1 MAVIDL
7 LGASITS
14 LDQIR
19 GLCDK
24 VGDGDPGERARRLNL
39 HMNQIKDLAGLS
51 RFALLEEL
59 ILSGNCICHLRPPDF
74 VRLSSLRLLDLSC
87 NAVTTLTGLRNL
99 NALEELRLAY
109 NQIQTLEGLQQF
121 WGQRF
126 RLRLLDL
133 RSNKIRAL
141 AQLLF
146 LGGCTKLETLAFQ
159 EEVGRDSNPICT
171 EPNYR
176 MHAVQV
182 VPWLRVMDGS
192 AVEEAQ
198 QVIQESQQV
207 NVSSR
212 DSDRLRHPNSQL
224 LDESRHLEAQ
234 YEAAE
239 QEAAEAQVEALTAQK
254 AARQA
259 QDQRTQAMKKAES
272 EREAKIHSDLEE
284 IVMAVQKQ
292 EESFAEQLAR
302 LSRAEEEEA
311 AVQAMRQQESEA
323 LAHEQQQ
330 LQALS
335 QSETHESAMADRFK
349 SEKSH
354 AEQRLLQWQKQIRGP
369 LASCADAGLKSELL
383 QTSQR
388 LKESRLRL
396 SKIDLEDQKACKLQ
410 AATSTALHQR
420 ELLAQLRLH
429 LGQLDG
435 LQRAWTAEATA
446 AAASMVEM
454 RGRQADEARED
465 AQALASASALVQKL
479 AENASH
485 WATEEELVQKEADLL
500 NSSTPTARCSE
511 EPGSSLLHEHRQL
524 QREVEEKRCDSD
536 DGTRAVGILKEKLA
550 SVLEQA
556 VLEMEQSRSRLSA
569 AEAALAQKGKVL
581 QMAREQERLDA
592 ELLREM
598 GEQLEALKEEVATA
612 GLQASEVSG
621 LTEVEEHVVLEGLE
635 AACQAEKDIEEL
647 ARKTEAGVPRAAYQ
661 EHCQAVEN
669 AEHELQQLRNSDSS
683 LQCSLQDL
691 QVALEK
697 RRQDLCVLLEELQQ
711 QQHAGEDTSQ
721 KLKIKLQMIADAR
734 RRMSAMSGSM
744 QQADALQQEQDVLW
758 RDQLAKDAAAAET
771 RLKEVD
777 VLQAADRER
786 EEESV
791 QLSKLVRAKGER
803 NSFAE
808 RQLEGVRKMAEDKAR
823 MLEAK
828 VFELES
834 QGARVLQQA
843 RLAQSEMEERFRS
856 ERAEQQSQEQSHRS
870 QALLLREQLKAAPLA
885 VAAQCQRIAQER
897 RSSQM
902 RVRTLLFDILGTMD
916 FVTLP
921 EVRRLQ
927 GVPPGLPVQAGAPLR
942 VSKDASKGSKIAG
955 LSAAGAVLL
964 VKQWRKSGASGARA
978 SASEIKQAVS
988 EGRMITLE
996 EEAVRKT
1003 LAAVFLVLYVWQ
1015 AFLVI
1020 NTGEATLSI
1029 AGSSYSTLSLLFSNA
1044 VGFGGSGLL
1053 SL

>member
-1 MAVIDL
+1 MAVVDL

-24 VGDGDPGERARRLNL
+24 ARDGDPGERARRLNL

-74 VRLSSLRLLDLSC
+74 ARLSSLRLLDLSC
-87 NAVTTLTGLRNL
+87 NAVTTITGLRHL
-99 NALEELRLAY
+99 HALEELRLAY

-133 RSNKIRAL
+133 RCNKIGAL
-141 AQLLF
+141 PQLLF

-159 EEVGRDSNPICT
+159 EDVGGDSNPICA

-176 MHAVQV
+176 MHVVQV
-182 VPWLRVMDGS
+182 VPWLRVLDGS
-192 AVEEAQ
+192 AVQEAQ
-198 QVIQESQQV
+198 RVVQESQQV
-207 NVSSR
+207 NICSR
-212 DSDRLRHPNSQL
+212 ADSDRLRHPSSQL
-224 LDESRHLEAQ
+224 LYESRHLEAQ

-239 QEAAEAQVEALTAQK
+239 HEAAEAQGEALTAQK

-259 QDQRTQAMKKAES
+259 QDQRTQAIKKAES

-292 EESFAEQLAR
+292 EDSFAEQLAR
-302 LSRAEEEEA
+302 LRRAEEEEA
-311 AVQAMRQQESEA
+311 AVQATQREESEA

-335 QSETHESAMADRFK
+335 LSETHETAMADRFK
-349 SEKSH
+349 GEKVD
-354 AEQRLLQWQKQIRGP
+354 AEQRLFQWNKHIHGP
-369 LASCADAGLKSELL
+369 LASCADAGLKSDLL

-388 LKESRLRL
+388 LTESRLRL
-396 SKIDLEDQKACKLQ
+396 SKIALEDHGAHKLQ
-410 AATSTALHQR
+410 AATSAALHQQ
-420 ELLAQLRLH
+420 ELLAELRLH

-435 LQRAWTAEATA
+435 LQRAWTDEAAA

-454 RGRQADEARED
+454 REHQADEARED
-465 AQALASASALVQKL
+465 AQALASASALVQML

-485 WATEEELVQKEADLL
+485 WATEEQIVQKEANLL
-500 NSSTPTARCSE
+500 DRSTLAARSSDE
-511 EPGSSLLHEHRQL
+511 GPGSSLLHEHQQL
-524 QREVEEKRCDSD
+524 QREVEEKCCDSD

-556 VLEMEQSRSRLSA
+556 VSEMEQSRSRLSA
-569 AEAALAQKGKVL
+569 AEAALAQKSKVL
-581 QMAREQERLDA
+581 QMAQEQEGLDA
-592 ELLREM
+592 SLLREM
-598 GEQLEALKEEVATA
+598 GDQLKALKEEVATA

-621 LTEVEEHVVLEGLE
+621 FTKVEENVALEGLE
-635 AACQAEKDIEEL
+635 AASQAEKNIEEL
-647 ARKTEAGVPRAAYQ
+647 ARKTEASMPRAAY
-661 EHCQAVEN
+661 EECCQAVEN
-669 AEHELQQLRNSDSS
+669 TEHELQQLRSTDS
-683 LQCSLQDL
+683 LLRRGLQDL

-697 RRQDLCVLLEELQQ
+697 RREDLRALLEELQQ

-777 VLQAADRER
+777 VLHAAGRER

-791 QLSKLVRAKGER
+791 ELSNLVRAKGER

-823 MLEAK
+823 MFEAK
-828 VFELES
+828 VCELES

-843 RLAQSEMEERFRS
+843 RLAQSEMEDRFRS

-870 QALLLREQLKAAPLA
+870 QAALLGEQLRAAPLA
-885 VAAQCQRIAQER
+885 LAAQCQRIAQER
-897 RSSQM
+897 RGSQM
-902 RVRTLLFDILGTMD
+902 RVRTLL
-916 FVTLP
+916 
-921 EVRRLQ
+921 
-927 GVPPGLPVQAGAPLR
+927 AGF
-942 VSKDASKGSKIAG
+942 
-955 LSAAGAVLL
+955 
-964 VKQWRKSGASGARA
+964 
-978 SASEIKQAVS
+978 SAS
-988 EGRMITLE
+988 
-996 EEAVRKT
+996 
-1003 LAAVFLVLYVWQ
+1003 
-1015 AFLVI
+1015 
-1020 NTGEATLSI
+1020 
-1029 AGSSYSTLSLLFSNA
+1029 SS
-1044 VGFGGSGLL
+1044 
-1053 SL
+1053 

>member
-24 VGDGDPGERARRLNL
+24 ARDGDPGERARRLNL

-74 VRLSSLRLLDLSC
+74 ARLSSLRLLDLSC
-87 NAVTTLTGLRNL
+87 NALTTITGLRNL

-133 RSNKIRAL
+133 RCNKIGAL
-141 AQLLF
+141 PQLLF

-159 EEVGRDSNPICT
+159 EEVGGDSNPICA

-176 MHAVQV
+176 MRVVQV
-182 VPWLRVMDGS
+182 VPWLRVLDGS
-192 AVEEAQ
+192 AVQEAQ
-198 QVIQESQQV
+198 RVVQESQQV
-207 NVSSR
+207 DICSR
-212 DSDRLRHPNSQL
+212 ADSDRLRHPSSQL

-239 QEAAEAQVEALTAQK
+239 HQAAEAQAEALTAQK

-292 EESFAEQLAR
+292 EDSFAEQLAR

-311 AVQAMRQQESEA
+311 AVQATQREESEV

-335 QSETHESAMADRFK
+335 LSETHETAMADRFK
-349 SEKSH
+349 SEKAD
-354 AEQRLLQWQKQIRGP
+354 AEQRLFQWQKQVRGF

-396 SKIDLEDQKACKLQ
+396 SKIDLEDPGAHKLQ
-410 AATSTALHQR
+410 AATS
-420 ELLAQLRLH
+420 
-429 LGQLDG
+429 
-435 LQRAWTAEATA
+435 
-446 AAASMVEM
+446 
-454 RGRQADEARED
+454 
-465 AQALASASALVQKL
+465 
-479 AENASH
+479 
-485 WATEEELVQKEADLL
+485 
-500 NSSTPTARCSE
+500 
-511 EPGSSLLHEHRQL
+511 
-524 QREVEEKRCDSD
+524 EKRCDSD
-536 DGTRAVGILKEKLA
+536 DGTRALGILKEKLA
-550 SVLEQA
+550 SVLDQA
-556 VLEMEQSRSRLSA
+556 VSEMEQSRTRLSA
-569 AEAALAQKGKVL
+569 AEAALAQKSKVL
-581 QMAREQERLDA
+581 QMAQEQEDLDA
-592 ELLREM
+592 SLLREM
-598 GEQLEALKEEVATA
+598 GDQLKALKEEVATA
-612 GLQASEVSG
+612 GLKASEVSG
-621 LTEVEEHVVLEGLE
+621 FTEVEENIALEGLE
-635 AACQAEKDIEEL
+635 AASQAEKSIEEL
-647 ARKTEAGVPRAAYQ
+647 ARKTEASVPRAAY
-661 EHCQAVEN
+661 EECCQAVEDT
-669 AEHELQQLRNSDSS
+669 EHELQQLRSTDS
-683 LQCSLQDL
+683 LLRRGLHDL

-697 RRQDLCVLLEELQQ
+697 RREDLCALLEELQQ

-721 KLKIKLQMIADAR
+721 KLKIKLQMIVDAR

-744 QQADALQQEQDVLW
+744 QQADALQQEQDVIW

-777 VLQAADRER
+777 VLHAADRER

-791 QLSKLVRAKGER
+791 KLSSLVRAKGER

-808 RQLEGVRKMAEDKAR
+808 VQLEGVRKMAEDKAR
-823 MLEAK
+823 MFEAK
-828 VFELES
+828 VGELES

-870 QALLLREQLKAAPLA
+870 QAALLGEQLKAAPLA
-885 VAAQCQRIAQER
+885 LAAQCQRIAQER
-897 RSSQM
+897 HSSQM
-902 RVRTLLFDILGTMD
+902 RVRTLLD
-916 FVTLP
+916 P
-921 EVRRLQ
+921 
-927 GVPPGLPVQAGAPLR
+927 
-942 VSKDASKGSKIAG
+942 SKGSKIAG

-964 VKQWRKSGASGARA
+964 VKQWRKSGASRARA

-1003 LAAVFLVLYVWQ
+1003 LAAFFLVLYLWQ
-1015 AFLVI
+1015 AFLVV

-1029 AGSSYSTLSLLFSNA
+1029 AGSSCAAALRWNMNGPFTFADAPEEYLDFLQEKRRQIFGLILGSVASGVMGAAVVATLRGDPLDVALPAVLTMGALLVFSA
-1044 VGFGGSGLL
+1044 VGLGAYGFTQGGSRREL
-1053 SL
+1053 

>member
-24 VGDGDPGERARRLNL
+24 AGDGDPGERARRLNL

-133 RSNKIRAL
+133 RSNKIGAM

-159 EEVGRDSNPICT
+159 EEVGKDSNPICR

-176 MHAVQV
+176 MHALQV
-182 VPWLRVMDGS
+182 VPWLRVLDGS

-198 QVIQESQQV
+198 RVIQESQQV

-239 QEAAEAQVEALTAQK
+239 REAAEAQAEALTAQK

-311 AVQAMRQQESEA
+311 AAQAMRQEESEA

-335 QSETHESAMADRFK
+335 ISETHESAMADRFK
-349 SEKSH
+349 GEKAD

-396 SKIDLEDQKACKLQ
+396 SKIDLEDQEAGKLQ

-420 ELLAQLRLH
+420 ELLAQLRLR

-435 LQRAWTAEATA
+435 LQRAWTAEAAA
-446 AAASMVEM
+446 AAASIVEM

-465 AQALASASALVQKL
+465 AQALASASALVHKL

-485 WATEEELVQKEADLL
+485 WAIEEELVQKEADLL
-500 NSSTPTARCSE
+500 NSSTPTARSSE

-524 QREVEEKRCDSD
+524 QRKVEEKRCDSD

-556 VLEMEQSRSRLSA
+556 MLEMEQSRSRLSA

-581 QMAREQERLDA
+581 QMAQEQEDLDA
-592 ELLREM
+592 ELLRKM

-621 LTEVEEHVVLEGLE
+621 LAEVEENVVLEGLSE

-647 ARKTEAGVPRAAYQ
+647 ARKRDAGVPRAAYQ
-661 EHCQAVEN
+661 EHCQAAEN
-669 AEHELQQLRNSDSS
+669 AEHELQQLRNTDSS
-683 LQCSLQDL
+683 LRCSLQDL

-697 RRQDLCVLLEELQQ
+697 RREDLCVLLEELQQ
-711 QQHAGEDTSQ
+711 HHHAGEDTSQ

-744 QQADALQQEQDVLW
+744 QQADAQQQEQDVLW

-791 QLSKLVRAKGER
+791 KLSKFVRAKGER

-823 MLEAK
+823 ILEAK

-843 RLAQSEMEERFRS
+843 RLAQNEMEERFRS

-870 QALLLREQLKAAPLA
+870 QALLLRGQLKAAPLA
-885 VAAQCQRIAQER
+885 LAAQCQRIAQER
-897 RSSQM
+897 HSSQM
-902 RVRTLLFDILGTMD
+902 RVRTLL
-916 FVTLP
+916 
-921 EVRRLQ
+921 
-927 GVPPGLPVQAGAPLR
+927 AGF
-942 VSKDASKGSKIAG
+942 
-955 LSAAGAVLL
+955 
-964 VKQWRKSGASGARA
+964 
-978 SASEIKQAVS
+978 SAS
-988 EGRMITLE
+988 
-996 EEAVRKT
+996 
-1003 LAAVFLVLYVWQ
+1003 
-1015 AFLVI
+1015 
-1020 NTGEATLSI
+1020 
-1029 AGSSYSTLSLLFSNA
+1029 SS
-1044 VGFGGSGLL
+1044 
-1053 SL
+1053 